1 MILLEISLIIS
12 YYNETGFKPVAAK
25 YDGKSEKIKRRGL
38 QKFMVLTSMH
48 SMLMLTIVIVFIAS
62 IGMWYLVQ
70 NYISKVNR
78 ELYDIQND
86 SADLYISGIEDKL
99 SNYITAMG
107 VVSMSNDLR
116 DNIFN
121 DNVSRSEMVILSKEL
136 GQRINEMTFFL
147 YQSQEV
153 IGQRLYTYLP
163 ADGYYFWD
171 INKVK
176 DKLWFQELAGQS
188 PQWWYSYSSVTH
200 TNHLTLAGIINN
212 YNSISGAWGQ
222 GYCCQ
227 TITVDTGTLFKPY
240 EGSETMVY
248 MFDNKTGNI
257 IYEYSSL
264 LQDNEK
270 VTLRD
275 QINKKYKHTPAGQQL
290 GEKINV
296 TNDRGK
302 SEYYNILTR
311 KIDTI
316 DVTAV
321 VLFNPKH
328 MEKSDGFGAIYGT
341 VILLICM
348 MLLLILSNWI
358 YQKRLNILIVRMDKF
373 DEKDVQLTEPIGG
386 KDELARIERH
396 LYRMQKRIQVLI
408 QEEYTAKMQVM
419 TAHQQALIACINPHF
434 LYNTLNTISAMACVE
449 GAESISEMIS
459 ALSSMF
465 RYSSDVSRQNVTLK
479 DELGNISDYLYI
491 QSIRYQNAF
500 NYSVDIEETLYDYQ
514 VPKLILQPL
523 IENAFKHGF
532 KNRMTE
538 RDGDRQIHVSAVKLD
553 EDLIISIRDN
563 GKGIS
568 EERLSAIREQIEES
582 ESRMTAAVWN
592 NGSIGLLNVH
602 HRIRLQYGT
611 DYGLQ
616 LLSGE
621 EGKGACVSVRMP
633 CIKG

>member
-1 MILLEISLIIS
+1 MTTKIEKKS
-12 YYNETGFKPVAAK
+12 
-25 YDGKSEKIKRRGL
+25 GKTRKQRL
-38 QKFMVLTSMH
+38 QKFMVFTSMH
-48 SMLMLTIVIVFIAS
+48 SMLMLTIVIVFIVS
-62 IGMWYLVQ
+62 MGMWYLVQ
-70 NYISKVNR
+70 NYIAKVNR
-78 ELYDIQND
+78 ELYGIQND

-99 SNYITAMG
+99 NNYITAMG

-121 DNVSRSEMVILSKEL
+121 EDVNRSQMVILGKEL
-136 GQRINEMTFFL
+136 GQRISEMTFFL

-176 DKLWFQELAGQS
+176 DKTWFKELAQNS
-188 PQWWYSYSSVTH
+188 PQWWYAYSTVTH

-212 YNSISGAWGQ
+212 YNSNSGSWGQ

-227 TITVDTGTLFKPY
+227 TITVDTGTLFMPH
-240 EGSETMVY
+240 EGSESLVY

-257 IYEYSSL
+257 IYEYSSP
-264 LQDNEK
+264 LQADEKDTIRDQMNKMYQDTQKTKISEK
-270 VTLRD
+270 VNFTD
-275 QINKKYKHTPAGQQL
+275 SS
-290 GEKINV
+290 
-296 TNDRGK
+296 GK
-302 SEYYNILTR
+302 TEQYNILT
-311 KIDTI
+311 KQIDLI
-316 DVTAV
+316 DVTAA
-321 VLFNPKH
+321 VLFNPKQ
-328 MEKSDGFGAIYGT
+328 MEKSDGIGAIYGT
-341 VILLICM
+341 VVLLISM

-358 YQKRLNILIVRMDKF
+358 YQRRLNILIGRMDKF
-373 DEKDVQLTEPIGG
+373 DEKEVQLPEPIGG

-396 LYRMQKRIQVLI
+396 LFKMQRRIQTLI

-449 GAESISEMIS
+449 GADSISEMIA

-465 RYSSDVSRQNVTLK
+465 RYSSDISRQNVTLK
-479 DELGNISDYLYI
+479 DELSNISDYLYI

-500 NYSVDIEETLYDYQ
+500 TYRVDIEEALYDYQ

-538 RDGDRQIHVSAVKLD
+538 REGDRQIHVSAVKKKD
-553 EDLIISIRDN
+553 DLFISIQDN
-563 GKGIS
+563 GRGIA
-568 EERLSAIREQIEES
+568 EEKLNLIREQIEES
-582 ESRMTAAVWN
+582 EAKMMAAVWN

-602 HRIRLQYGT
+602 HRIRLQYGA
-611 DYGLQ
+611 DYGLRII
-616 LLSGE
+616 SEG
-621 EGKGACVSVRMP
+621 EGKGVCVSIRMP
-633 CIKG
+633 CIKV